1 MDNLKLRRFKL
12 THLTFAISLASA
24 CFVEQAAYAESS
36 NSTTTHS
43 TPNSHATDNLSD
55 ASLDHAQ
62 NPLDAPLAFGFY
74 DRKQLAKLPIEQQIK
89 VPASCRG
96 VWITPIPLSNNNNNS
111 ASINQSSTTTRSD
124 YAYYDPEEGS
134 VLSGNVR
141 ISQPNHL
148 MTADKATLD
157 PAQTI
162 ATATGNVKIASP
174 GFVSYGG
181 TAVYNLETKTG
192 SIKNSQ
198 YIAEDRQAH
207 GSAGE
212 VIRESDHLTRI
223 IDSEYSTCEPDTV
236 GWKLK
241 SHQLILNQE
250 TGRGVARDAKLYI
263 GKVPIFYTPYFN
275 FPIDDRRSS
284 GILIP
289 RLRYSSHN
297 GLDFA
302 LPYYLNLAP
311 NYDATL
317 TPRIITNRNP
327 MLDGEFRF
335 LTQHL
340 GSGTIVGSFLPND
353 PKYND
358 LDRKELRFTHT
369 MAFNPNWDSR
379 INLNYVSD
387 KDYFSDVGQTLGPI
401 NNLNQER
408 SATLNYHNNA
418 WGLNGSLQALNYQEL
433 DKTIPDIARP
443 YGRIQ
448 LKLNYDQ
455 GSLNGFERFANNDT
469 GYFQREVNDGSGAQT
484 NGIRQYNTFGVKYN
498 FREPSGYMIPS
509 ASIRTLLYQD
519 QTNNNNRTPTIVVP
533 QFSFDS
539 GLIFERDIGTYLQT
553 LEPRFFYAFSPYVNQ
568 DALPVF
574 DTTYTSNSYN
584 QLFNPSRFV
593 GNDRLDDNNFTTL
606 GLTSRI
612 YDTNGLER
620 LRIGVADRFY
630 FNDRETKLFAAD
642 SIGTARSSGI
652 GLDVGATW
660 NKHLSYDG
668 SSLWLASG
676 KFSTNS
682 SDIHYTTDSGSVLSL
697 GYIFRRNVTEDHQ
710 IGSRQA
716 TASFVQPVYNNFRIM
731 GSVQYDYQTSA
742 ARDALLGV
750 DYDSC
755 CWGVSVYGRS
765 YYNDFE
771 DPRTTHAHTGV
782 VLQITFKGLASN
794 SESPL
799 TALLKQKIYG
809 FTQVDSSWQKR

>member
-12 THLTFAISLASA
+12 HNLAFAMSLAST
-24 CFVEQAAYAESS
+24 CFVEQAAFAESPTTQ
-36 NSTTTHS
+36 NSQM
-43 TPNSHATDNLSD
+43 TDYSSD
-55 ASLDHAQ
+55 RTLESAQ
-62 NPLDAPLAFGFY
+62 NPLDAPISYGFY
-74 DRKQLAKLPIEQQIK
+74 DRKQLAALPAEKQIR

-96 VWITPIPLSNNNNNS
+96 VWITPIPLNSGKETSSSSNE
-111 ASINQSSTTTRSD
+111 SSTITRSD
-124 YAYYDPEEGS
+124 YAYYDPTEGS
-134 VLSGNVR
+134 ILTGNVR

-148 MTADKATLD
+148 MVADKVTLD
-157 PAQTI
+157 PTQKF

-174 GFVSYGG
+174 GLVNYGG
-181 TAVYNLETKTG
+181 TATYNLETKTG
-192 SIKNSQ
+192 SIKNGQFIS
-198 YIAEDRQAH
+198 EERQAH

-223 IDSEYSTCEPDTV
+223 VDSEYSTCEPDTA

-250 TGRGVARDAKLYI
+250 TGRGVAKDAKLYI
-263 GKVPIFYTPYFN
+263 GPVPILYIPYFN
-275 FPIDDRRSS
+275 FPIDDRRAS
-284 GILIP
+284 GVLIP
-289 RLRYSSHN
+289 SLRYNNSQD

-302 LPYYLNLAP
+302 LPFYLNLAP

-317 TPRIITNRNP
+317 TPRIITNRKP
-327 MLDGEFRF
+327 MLNSEFRF

-340 GSGTIVGSFLPND
+340 GTGTISGSFLPND
-353 PKYND
+353 PEYNK
-358 LDRKELRFTHT
+358 LDRKELQFKHSMT
-369 MAFNPNWDSR
+369 FSPNWNSR

-387 KDYFSDVGQTLGPI
+387 KDYFSDIGQTLGPI
-401 NNLNQER
+401 NDLNQER
-408 SATLNYHNNA
+408 SATLNYNNSV
-418 WGLNGSLQALNYQEL
+418 WGLNGSLQALNYQGL
-433 DKTIPDIARP
+433 DRTIPDIARP

-448 LKLNYDQ
+448 LKLNYNQ
-455 GSLNGFERFANNDT
+455 GSLNGWERFANNDT
-469 GYFQREVNDGSGAQT
+469 GYFQRDINDGSGPQT
-484 NGIRQYNTFGVKYN
+484 NGIRQYNTLGIKYN
-498 FREPSGYMIPS
+498 YRTPSGYAIPT
-509 ASIRTLLYQD
+509 ASIRTLLYLD
-519 QTNNNNRTPTIVVP
+519 QTNKNIHTPSIVVP

-539 GLIFERDIGTYLQT
+539 GLIFERNAGKYLQT
-553 LEPRFFYAFSPYVNQ
+553 LEPRLFYAYSPSVGQNT
-568 DALPVF
+568 LPVF

-606 GLTSRI
+606 GVTNRF

-620 LRIGVADRFY
+620 LRIGIADRFY
-630 FNDRETKLFAAD
+630 FSDRKTKLFASD
-642 SIGTARSSGI
+642 STGTTRSSGP

-660 NKHLSYDG
+660 NKNLSYDG
-668 SSLWLASG
+668 SALWLASG
-676 KFSTNS
+676 KFSAHS
-682 SDIHYTTDSGSVLSL
+682 SDIHYSTDSGRVLSL
-697 GYIFRRNVTEDHQ
+697 GYIFRRQVTEDHQ

-731 GSVQYDYQTSA
+731 AAVQYDYQTSA
-742 ARDALLGV
+742 ARDALIGI

-755 CWGVSVYGRS
+755 CWGVAVFGRS

-771 DPRTTHAHTGV
+771 DPRTTRAHTGIV
-782 VLQITFKGLASN
+782 FQVTLKGLASN

>member
-12 THLTFAISLASA
+12 HNLAFAISLASV
-24 CFVEQAAYAESS
+24 CFAEQSFAYAESNNTPAADNSS
-36 NSTTTHS
+36 NSTQE
-43 TPNSHATDNLSD
+43 N
-55 ASLDHAQ
+55 AQ
-62 NPLDAPLAFGFY
+62 NPLDAPLSYGFY
-74 DRKQLAKLPIEQQIK
+74 DRKQLAELPVEKQIR

-96 VWITPIPLSNNNNNS
+96 VWITPIPLSSGKQNS
-111 ASINQSSTTTRSD
+111 SSINQSSTTTRSD
-124 YAYYDPEEGS
+124 YAYYDPDEGS
-134 VLSGNVR
+134 ILTGNVR

-148 MTADKATLD
+148 LTADKTTLD
-157 PAQTI
+157 PTQTI
-162 ATATGNVKIASP
+162 ATATGHVKIASP

-181 TAVYNLETKTG
+181 TAIYNLETKTG

-223 IDSEYSTCEPDTV
+223 IDSEYSTCEPDTI

-250 TGRGVARDAKLYI
+250 TGRGVARDARLYI
-263 GKVPIFYTPYFN
+263 GQVPIFYTPYFN
-275 FPIDDRRSS
+275 FPIDERRAS

-289 RLRYSSHN
+289 TLRYSSHN

-335 LTQHL
+335 LTEHL
-340 GSGTIVGSFLPND
+340 GMGTIAGSFLPND
-353 PKYND
+353 PKYSD
-358 LDRKELRFTHT
+358 LDRKELRFIHT
-369 MAFNPNWDSR
+369 LAFNSNWSSR

-408 SATLNYHNNA
+408 SAALNYNNSA
-418 WGLNGSLQALNYQEL
+418 WGLNGYLQALNYQGL
-433 DKTIPDIARP
+433 DKSIPDIDRP

-469 GYFQREVNDGSGAQT
+469 GYFQREVNDGSGPQT
-484 NGIRQYNTFGVKYN
+484 NGIRQYNTFGIKYN
-498 FREPSGYMIPS
+498 FREPSGYVIPS
-509 ASIRTLLYQD
+509 ASVRTLLYQD
-519 QTNNNNRTPTIVVP
+519 QTSNNDRTPTIVVP

-539 GLIFERDIGTYLQT
+539 GLFFERDVGSYLQT
-553 LEPRFFYAFSPYVNQ
+553 LEPRFFYAYSPYVNQ
-568 DALPVF
+568 NALPVF

-584 QLFNPSRFV
+584 QLFNPSRFI
-593 GNDRLDDNNFTTL
+593 GNDRLDDNNFATL
-606 GLTSRI
+606 GVTNRL
-612 YDTNGLER
+612 YDTDGLER

-630 FNDRETKLFAAD
+630 FSNRETKLFASDA
-642 SIGTARSSGI
+642 IGTAHSSGV
-652 GLDVGATW
+652 GLDIGAAW
-660 NKHLSYDG
+660 SKHLNYSS
-668 SSLWLASG
+668 SSLWLPSG
-676 KFSTNS
+676 KFAAHS
-682 SDIHYTTDSGSVLSL
+682 SDVHYTTDTGSVLSL

-716 TASFVQPVYNNFRIM
+716 TASFVQPVYNNFRVL
-731 GSVQYDYQTSA
+731 GSVQYDYQTSV
-742 ARDALLGV
+742 ARDALFGI

-755 CWGVSVYGRS
+755 CWGVAVYGRS
-765 YYNDFE
+765 YYNDFD
-771 DPRTTHAHTGV
+771 DPRTTRAHTGV
-782 VLQITFKGLASN
+782 VLQVTFKGLASN

>member
-1 MDNLKLRRFKL
+1 MRRFKIHNL
-12 THLTFAISLASA
+12 AFAISLISA
-24 CFVEQAAYAESS
+24 CIAEQAAYAENPKSTT
-36 NSTTTHS
+36 NST
-43 TPNSHATDNLSD
+43 NSNVTDNRSAATLVNTES
-55 ASLDHAQ
+55 A
-62 NPLDAPLAFGFY
+62 LDAPLSFGFY
-74 DRKQLAKLPIEQQIK
+74 DRKQLAELPKEQQIP

-96 VWITPIPLSNNNNNS
+96 VWITPIPLNS
-111 ASINQSSTTTRSD
+111 DKKTNSSINESSTTTRSD
-124 YAYYDPEEGS
+124 YAYYDPDQGS
-134 VLSGNVR
+134 VMTGNVR
-141 ISQPNHL
+141 ISQPNYL

-157 PAQTI
+157 QAQTI
-162 ATATGNVKIASP
+162 ATASGNVKIASP

-192 SIKNSQ
+192 SIKNSK

-250 TGRGVARDAKLYI
+250 TGRGVARDARLYI

-275 FPIDDRRSS
+275 FPIDDRRAS

-289 RLRYSSHN
+289 TLRYSSHN

-317 TPRIITNRNP
+317 TPRIITSRNP

-335 LTQHL
+335 LTQNF
-340 GSGTIVGSFLPND
+340 GSGIIDGSFLPND

-358 LDRKELRFTHT
+358 LDRKEIRFKHDL
-369 MAFNPNWDSR
+369 AFNSHWDSH

-408 SATLNYHNNA
+408 SATLNYNNSTL
-418 WGLNGSLQALNYQEL
+418 GLIASLQALNYQGL
-433 DKTIPDIARP
+433 DKSVPDISRP
-443 YGRIQ
+443 YGRVQ

-455 GSLNGFERFANNDT
+455 GSLNGLERFAYNET
-469 GYFQREVNDGSGAQT
+469 GYFQREINDGSGPQT
-484 NGIRQYNTFGVKYN
+484 NGIRQYNTLGFKYN
-498 FREPSGYMIPS
+498 FREPSGYLIPN
-509 ASIRTLLYQD
+509 ASVRTLLYQD

-533 QFSFDS
+533 QFTFDS
-539 GLIFERDIGTYLQT
+539 GLFFERDIGTFLQT
-553 LEPRFFYAFSPYVNQ
+553 LEPRFFYAYSPYVNQ

-574 DTTYTSNSYN
+574 DTTYTSSNYN

-593 GNDRLDDNNFTTL
+593 GNDRLDDNNFATL
-606 GLTSRI
+606 GLTSRL
-612 YDTNGLER
+612 YDADGLER

-642 SIGTARSSGI
+642 AIGTARSSGI
-652 GLDVGATW
+652 GLDLGATW
-660 NKHLSYDG
+660 SKHLSYSG

-676 KFSTNS
+676 KFSANS
-682 SDIHYTTDSGSVLSL
+682 SDVHYTTDIGSVLSL

-716 TASFVQPVYNNFRIM
+716 TASFVQPVYNNFRIL

-742 ARDALLGV
+742 ARDALIGV

-755 CWGVSVYGRS
+755 CWSVSVYGRS

-771 DPRTTHAHTGV
+771 DPRTTRAHTGIV
-782 VLQITFKGLASN
+782 FQVTFKGLASN

>member
-12 THLTFAISLASA
+12 HNLAFAISLVSA
-24 CFVEQAAYAESS
+24 CFAEQVSAYAETS
-36 NSTTTHS
+36 NS
-43 TPNSHATDNLSD
+43 PNSDVTDNRSD
-55 ASLDHAQ
+55 STQENAGNSI
-62 NPLDAPLAFGFY
+62 DAPLAFGFF
-74 DRKQLAKLPIEQQIK
+74 DRKNLAELPKEKQIH

-96 VWITPIPLSNNNNNS
+96 VWITPIPMSNSKQSNS
-111 ASINQSSTTTRSD
+111 SINESSTTTRSD
-124 YAYYDPEEGS
+124 YAYYDPEQGS
-134 VLSGNVR
+134 VLTGNVR

-157 PAQTI
+157 PSQTI
-162 ATATGNVKIASP
+162 ATASGNVKIASP

-192 SIKNSQ
+192 SIKNTQ

-223 IDSEYSTCEPDTV
+223 IDSEYSTCEPDTL

-250 TGRGVARDAKLYI
+250 TGRGVARDARLYI
-263 GKVPIFYTPYFN
+263 GQVPIFYTPYFN
-275 FPIDDRRSS
+275 FPIDDRRAS
-284 GILIP
+284 GVLIP
-289 RLRYSSHN
+289 SLRYSSHN

-340 GSGTIVGSFLPND
+340 GTGSIAGSFLPND
-353 PKYND
+353 PEYSN
-358 LDRKELRFTHT
+358 LDRKELRFLHT

-387 KDYFSDVGQTLGPI
+387 KDFFSDVGQTLGPI

-418 WGLNGSLQALNYQEL
+418 WGLNGSLQALNYQGL
-433 DKTIPDIARP
+433 DKTVPDISRP
-443 YGRIQ
+443 YGRVQ

-455 GSLNGFERFANNDT
+455 GSLNGLERFANNDT
-469 GYFQREVNDGSGAQT
+469 GYFQREINDGSGPQT
-484 NGIRQYNTFGVKYN
+484 NGIRQYNTLGVKYN
-498 FREPSGYMIPS
+498 FREPSGYMIPT

-533 QFSFDS
+533 QFTFDS
-539 GLIFERDIGTYLQT
+539 GLIFERDSDSYLQT
-553 LEPRFFYAFSPYVNQ
+553 LEPRFFYAYSPYVNQ
-568 DALPVF
+568 NALPVF
-574 DTTYTSNSYN
+574 DTTYSSSSYN

-593 GNDRLDDNNFTTL
+593 GNDRLDDNNFATL
-606 GLTSRI
+606 GLTSRV

-630 FNDRETKLFAAD
+630 FNNRETNLFVGDA
-642 SIGTARSSGI
+642 IGTARSSGI
-652 GLDVGATW
+652 GLDLGATW
-660 NKHLSYDG
+660 DKHLSYDG

-676 KFSTNS
+676 KFAANS
-682 SDIHYTTDSGSVLSL
+682 SDIHYTTDSGRVLSL
-697 GYIFRRNVTEDHQ
+697 GYIFRRTVTEDHQ

-731 GSVQYDYQTSA
+731 GSVQYDYQAKA
-742 ARDALLGV
+742 ARDALIGI

-755 CWGVSVYGRS
+755 CWAVAVYGRS

-771 DPRTTHAHTGV
+771 DPRTTTAHTGI
-782 VLQITFKGLASN
+782 VLQLTFKGLASN